1 MRLRLLLVGFALI
14 AAACGGAGDAATSAS
29 PTEAP
34 VATDAPTSE
43 APATTTGGTAQGTEA
58 PTTEAPNTE
67 RPATEGPA
75 APAINTVL
83 SDGSSF
89 SLADEANPVYLV
101 FWAEW

>member
-14 AAACGGAGDAATSAS
+14 AAACGGARDGVTTVA
-29 PTEAP
+29 PTAAP
-34 VATDAPTSE
+34 VATNNPTNE
-43 APATTTGGTAQGTEA
+43 APTTGGTVQGTDA
-58 PTTEAPNTE
+58 PTTETPDTE
-67 RPATEGPA
+67 RPATQGPA

-83 SDGSSF
+83 SDGSAF